1 MKKTNAIHGKTM
13 ARAAKL
19 GIRLALEEDGTV
31 SAKSGKYACTMA
43 TAKEA
48 IIEIEALR
56 AADPERAASM
66 RALALAKPNYKA
78 KGDVNNCGDWLAKLL
93 KDHFLEDEGKKKAVF
108 QMDDFIAC
116 LKANK
121 VELSGRWVENQNP
134 GWQGRFR
141 MNGRQKLERV
151 VAETSGIVIE
161 GEFHRAPNSFIGE
174 MKARHP
180 EVEVDESAAA

>member
-1 MKKTNAIHGKTM
+1 MKKTNAIHGKTI

-19 GIRLALEEDGTV
+19 GIKLALEENGTV
-31 SAKSGKYACTMA
+31 TAKAGKFTTNQA

-48 IIEIEALR
+48 IVEIEALR
-56 AADPERAASM
+56 ANDPDRAAGM

-108 QMDDFIAC
+108 QMDDFRAC
-116 LKANK
+116 LKANGIAL
-121 VELSGRWVENQNP
+121 EGRWVENQNP

-151 VAETSGIVIE
+151 VAEMSGVTIE

-180 EVEVDESAAA
+180 EVEVDEAAAA